1 MAKIDDLDPL
11 YIYNYFQTNV
21 RVTEEI
27 RYPNL
32 NTNKRTNERIL
43 KRHQRQKEME
53 KSRFPNR
60 FEIVPTLAELC
71 SKHLKSKL

>member
-1 MAKIDDLDPL
+1 MSIFTGERAQLL
-11 YIYNYFQTNV
+11 NSFFQTNV

-43 KRHQRQKEME
+43 KRHQRQKEIE